1 MILTRRKFFLHAGCG
16 LSAAYGT
23 GLLAGR
29 AACAASAPHV
39 HDTAALVAAQIAP
52 EPFRSNWKACR
63 GGSWP
68 DYMRDQP
75 VGHENQRVAG
85 MLYTLEAIRYL
96 RDGQCNKALLLASAR
111 SHYVADSQCI
121 AHAAVWNQR
130 AQDDILESGR
140 PGRGPWSFLP
150 ADMQDYWLPLG
161 ERTPHG
167 YYPIEIEPPPVFRQA
182 WDSLVDRKLV
192 GSMHAFFDQTHPLT
206 PYPNGYPTDG
216 VPNTTNWSAY
226 DREFYGRWEAE
237 NIALT
242 VLDRQSV
249 LSRSRPIRFVAA
261 EAFQKSLET
270 EMRNMV
276 ASIATY
282 YRYLTVAKKTRL
294 VGDIEQLFPS
304 SDRLAL
310 LARGKPKIYL
320 SPQSPW
326 PLKRAC
332 RLLAME
338 MVRAEYRTRG
348 QLGEQYGERI
358 AEETEALFSTVAMP
372 DKEADR
378 RVVIAW
384 QQDAAAIERH
394 AAQTIAD
401 TSIVCEHSD
410 PIGGQIVLHGQDMQA
425 AIHLVDYLLDLA
437 YAPLHGRVP
446 VEVLLTVLRREWE
459 GMRLMERLAT
469 MTDAQVATS
478 PHRPSNPHEHE
489 QAAWADKVHRM
500 VRPYTFGR
508 SNISGPLPSYCN
520 LLLKDLPLP
529 NGQKVDLD

>member
-1 MILTRRKFFLHAGCG
+1 MNLTRRKFFLHAGCG

-29 AACAASAPHV
+29 TARAATAPHV

-52 EPFRSNWKACR
+52 EPFHSNWKSCR
-63 GGSWP
+63 AGSWP

-75 VGHENQRVAG
+75 VGHENQRIAG
-85 MLYTLEAIRYL
+85 LLYTLEAIRYL
-96 RDGQCNKALLLASAR
+96 RDGQFNKALLLASAR
-111 SHYVADSQCI
+111 SHYVGDSQCI
-121 AHAAVWNQR
+121 AHADVWLQR
-130 AQDDILESGR
+130 KKDDILEPSK

-150 ADMQDYWLPLG
+150 ANVQDYWLPLG
-161 ERTPHG
+161 ERTPQG
-167 YYPIEIEPPPVFRQA
+167 YFPIEIAPPPVFHQA
-182 WDSLVDRKLV
+182 WDKLVDRELL

-206 PYPNGYPTDG
+206 PYPDGYPTDNI
-216 VPNTTNWSAY
+216 PDTTNWSAY

-249 LSRSRPIRFVAA
+249 LSGNSPIRFVDAK
-261 EAFQKSLET
+261 AFQKSLES
-270 EMRNMV
+270 EMQNMV
-276 ASIATY
+276 ASISTY
-282 YRYLTVAKKTRL
+282 YRYLTVAKETQL

-320 SPQSPW
+320 SPQAPW

-348 QLGEQYGERI
+348 QFGGQYSERI
-358 AEETEALFSTVAMP
+358 VEETETLFSTVPMP
-372 DKEADR
+372 GKVADR
-378 RVVIAW
+378 RIVIAW
-384 QQDAAAIERH
+384 EQDDAAIEKH
-394 AAQTIAD
+394 AAQTIDD
-401 TSIVCEHSD
+401 TSIVCENNQ
-410 PIGGQIVLHGQDMQA
+410 PTGGQIILHGQDMQA
-425 AIHLVDYLLDLA
+425 AIHLVDYLLDLT

-446 VEVLLTVLRREWE
+446 VEVLFTALKREWE

-469 MTDAQVATS
+469 MTDAQVAES
-478 PHRPSNPHEHE
+478 SYRPSNPHKHDEP
-489 QAAWADKVHRM
+489 AWADKVHKM
-500 VRPYTFGR
+500 VRPNTFGR
-508 SNISGPLPSYCN
+508 SNISGPLPIYSN
-520 LLLKDLPLP
+520 LLLKELPLP
-529 NGQKVDLD
+529 NGEKVDLD